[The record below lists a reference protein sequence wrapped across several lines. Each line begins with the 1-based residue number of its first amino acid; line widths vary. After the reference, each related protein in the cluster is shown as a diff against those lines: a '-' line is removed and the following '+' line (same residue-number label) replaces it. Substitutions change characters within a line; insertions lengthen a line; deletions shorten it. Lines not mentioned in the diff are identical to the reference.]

1 MHTEVKLFLIS
12 LACHTSS
19 AQVTEKIYTLGVTND
34 VTLERGSQNFNYL
47 SYLIVGTHPDYP
59 LKRSLMKFQDIPSD
73 CSLPLQATLNIFFVY
88 AHKASFK
95 TDSEVPSFT
104 RYITAHTVLKSWV
117 ESEAT
122 STKRSNWANWDE
134 PWLNLGTDADS
145 VALYT
150 TAVTP
155 TPGLYTRV
163 YSGCPI
169 GQNMNNC
176 WILMRKYTS

>member
-12 LACHTSS
+12 LACLTSS
-19 AQVTEKIYTLGVTND
+19 AQVMEKIYTLGVTND

-95 TDSEVPSFT
+95 TIQRCLHSPGTLQPTLCSNHGWNLKQRAQNEVIGPT
-104 RYITAHTVLKSWV
+104 G
-117 ESEAT
+117 T
-122 STKRSNWANWDE
+122 SH
-134 PWLNLGTDADS
+134 G
-145 VALYT
+145 
-150 TAVTP
+150 
-155 TPGLYTRV
+155 
-163 YSGCPI
+163 
-169 GQNMNNC
+169 
-176 WILMRKYTS
+176 